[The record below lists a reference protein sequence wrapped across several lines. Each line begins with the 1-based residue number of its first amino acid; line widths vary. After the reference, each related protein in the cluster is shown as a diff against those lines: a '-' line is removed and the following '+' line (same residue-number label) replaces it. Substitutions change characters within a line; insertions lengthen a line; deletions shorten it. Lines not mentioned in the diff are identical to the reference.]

1 MGARRLGAY
10 AAFAAGIV
18 WAVSGV
24 LAIVYRGVHEPG
36 TREDLLVEGT
46 FALGVSLTALAMV
59 GLHATQRGRGGVLER
74 SAFLLVVGMCAAQV
88 VATVAALA
96 GFRAL
101 EPIVLP
107 AALVIVAGFLL
118 YGIAT
123 WRAGVLPRWLAVGL
137 AIFLP
142 IGIALGLFGGNI
154 LVGAFW
160 GAVGVVLW
168 RGEAN
173 GTPPG

>member
-1 MGARRLGAY
+1 MSARRVGAY
-10 AAFAAGIV
+10 AAFAAGFV

-24 LAIVYRGVHEPG
+24 LAILYGGEHEPG

-46 FALGVSLTALAMV
+46 FALGVALTALSVV
-59 GLHATQRGRGGVLER
+59 GLHAAQEGRVGVLER
-74 SAFLLVVGMCAAQV
+74 SAFLLVVSMCAAQA

-96 GFRAL
+96 GYRTL

-107 AALVIVAGFLL
+107 AALVIVVGFIL
-118 YGIAT
+118 YGVAT
-123 WRAGVLPRWLAVGL
+123 WRAAVLPRWLAVGL
-137 AIFLP
+137 AISLP

-160 GAVGVVLW
+160 AAVGVVLW
-168 RGEAN
+168 RDA
-173 GTPPG
+173 TR